1 VTAVIPL
8 AFGLPHI
15 RRPVAAVGD
24 VLERKEMT
32 RLRLA
37 ARLATIAL
45 SAAIVVGVVLPVLR
59 VAALIVA

>member
-8 AFGLPHI
+8 SLRGAHI
-15 RRPVAAVGD
+15 PRPSPLWRRFVG
-24 VLERKEMT
+24 EKGMT
-32 RLRLA
+32 RLRIA
-37 ARLATIAL
+37 ARLAAIAL